1 MEKKRNRKI
10 KYRTLICSAAGAFFC
25 GFSANW
31 GSQLDRNGNAA
42 VTDLSSWL
50 IPFLTACVLTPVF
63 YLVVEKLTC
72 IEVSDNRLV
81 SHSNTKAPDAGQR
94 QRNGQLTCSKKAP
107 NAGQRQQRGWKKLFQ
122 SPILRYAFLLFLC
135 WLSVFFAAYPGFFA
149 YDATDELQEVLTGQ
163 YVTRHPLLHVL
174 MLGKTVSGIQK
185 LTGSYNIG
193 IGVYVLAQ
201 MAIMALLLGWTIQ
214 QLRTR
219 AGRVCGLLFYG
230 LFPVVPMYVLCTSKD
245 MPYAAGMLA
254 VLVLLCR
261 MQRGGRSRKGES
273 EVAAVHTDVVSSTA
287 SAARSKAAA
296 DAEMPKAGLLPL
308 NIAVLSALALALLV
322 MAVFRSNG
330 VIVFVLF
337 LPILFFLV
345 QKSSRKKVVLLAG
358 IVLGAY
364 LILQSG
370 LNAVLKPE
378 STNAM
383 ESLTVPIQQLA
394 RTWNYSPELFSEE
407 DQETLFEILPEES
420 LQLYQPKLSDL
431 VKAGFVTESFQ
442 NDPGKYLKLWLKIG
456 IKAPATY
463 LNAWLLTSYG
473 FWYPGADIDVYN
485 GTRCYESSSYFSCE
499 TEEPGR
505 RDSKLPWLEHW
516 YEILSWTDTVHKI
529 PVVSL
534 PFSPGALCWCY
545 VLGALFLIVS
555 GNGRKAAVFSPV
567 FLNLLTVLLGPTYLV
582 RYVLIFWFALPLYLS
597 ICVGVCYTSKDN
609 GKSGKFC
616 VKAEKQAAGN
626 LPDGSL
632 FGKAFHESKD

>member
-10 KYRTLICSAAGAFFC
+10 KYPTLICSAAGAFFC

-31 GSQLDRNGNAA
+31 GSQLDRNGNVA
-42 VTDLSSWL
+42 VTALSSWL
-50 IPFLTACVLTPVF
+50 TPFLTACVLTLVF
-63 YLVVEKLTC
+63 YLVVERLT
-72 IEVSDNRLV
+72 
-81 SHSNTKAPDAGQR
+81 G
-94 QRNGQLTCSKKAP
+94 GQLTCNEKAP
-107 NAGQRQQRGWKKLFQ
+107 GAGQQLQRGWKKLFQ
-122 SPILRYAFLLFLC
+122 SPIPRYAIILFLC
-135 WLSVFFAAYPGFFA
+135 WLPVFLAVYPGFFA

-193 IGVYVLAQ
+193 IGVYVLVQ
-201 MAIMALLLGWTIQ
+201 MAGMAMLLGWTIQ

-230 LFPVVPMYVLCTSKD
+230 LFPVIPMYVLCTSKD
-245 MPYAAGMLA
+245 MPYTAGMLA

-261 MQRGGRSRKGES
+261 MQRSGHSRRGES
-273 EVAAVHTDVVSSTA
+273 EV
-287 SAARSKAAA
+287 AAA
-296 DAEMPKAGLLPL
+296 DAEMPKAGHFPLSTASLP
-308 NIAVLSALALALLV
+308 ALAFALLV

-330 VIVFVLF
+330 VIVLVLF

-345 QKSSRKKVVLLAG
+345 QKSSRKKAVLLAG
-358 IVLGAY
+358 VVLGAY
-364 LILQSG
+364 VLLQSG
-370 LNAVLKPE
+370 LNIVLKPE

-420 LQLYQPKLSDL
+420 LALYQPKLSDL

-499 TEEPGR
+499 TEGPGR

-545 VLGALFLIVS
+545 VLGTLFLIAS
-555 GNGRKAAVFSPV
+555 GNWRKAAVFSPV
-567 FLNLLTVLLGPTYLV
+567 CLNLLTVLLGPTYLV

-609 GKSGKFC
+609 GKSGKSC

>member
-10 KYRTLICSAAGAFFC
+10 KYPTLICSAAGAFFC

-31 GSQLDRNGNAA
+31 GSQLDRNGNVA
-42 VTDLSSWL
+42 VTALSSWL
-50 IPFLTACVLTPVF
+50 TPFLTACVLTLVF
-63 YLVVEKLTC
+63 YLVVERLT
-72 IEVSDNRLV
+72 
-81 SHSNTKAPDAGQR
+81 G
-94 QRNGQLTCSKKAP
+94 GQLTCNEKAP
-107 NAGQRQQRGWKKLFQ
+107 GAGQQLQRGWKKLFQ
-122 SPILRYAFLLFLC
+122 SPIPRYALILFLC
-135 WLSVFFAAYPGFFA
+135 WLPVFLAVYPGFFA

-193 IGVYVLAQ
+193 IGVYVLVQ
-201 MAIMALLLGWTIQ
+201 MAGMAMLLGWTIQ

-230 LFPVVPMYVLCTSKD
+230 LFPVIPMYVLCTSKD
-245 MPYAAGMLA
+245 MPYTAGMLA

-261 MQRGGRSRKGES
+261 MQRSGHSRRGES
-273 EVAAVHTDVVSSTA
+273 EV
-287 SAARSKAAA
+287 AAA
-296 DAEMPKAGLLPL
+296 DAEMPKAGHFPLSTASLP
-308 NIAVLSALALALLV
+308 ALAFALLV

-330 VIVFVLF
+330 VIVLVLF

-345 QKSSRKKVVLLAG
+345 QKSSRKKAVLLAG
-358 IVLGAY
+358 VVLGAY
-364 LILQSG
+364 VLLQSG
-370 LNAVLKPE
+370 LNIVLKPE

-420 LQLYQPKLSDL
+420 LALYQPKLSDL

-499 TEEPGR
+499 TEGPGR

-545 VLGALFLIVS
+545 VLGTLFLIAS
-555 GNGRKAAVFSPV
+555 GNWRKAAVFSPV
-567 FLNLLTVLLGPTYLV
+567 CLNLLTVLLGPTYLV

>member
-10 KYRTLICSAAGAFFC
+10 KYPTLICSAAGAFFC

-31 GSQLDRNGNAA
+31 GSQLDRNGNVA
-42 VTDLSSWL
+42 VTALSSWL
-50 IPFLTACVLTPVF
+50 TPFLTACVLTLVF
-63 YLVVEKLTC
+63 YLVVERLT
-72 IEVSDNRLV
+72 
-81 SHSNTKAPDAGQR
+81 G
-94 QRNGQLTCSKKAP
+94 GQLTCNEKAP
-107 NAGQRQQRGWKKLFQ
+107 GAGQQLQRGWKKLFQ
-122 SPILRYAFLLFLC
+122 SPIPRYALILFLC
-135 WLSVFFAAYPGFFA
+135 WLPVFLAVYPGFFA

-193 IGVYVLAQ
+193 IGVYVLVQ
-201 MAIMALLLGWTIQ
+201 MAGMAMLLGWTIQ

-230 LFPVVPMYVLCTSKD
+230 LFPVIPMYVLCTSKD
-245 MPYAAGMLA
+245 MPYTAGMLA

-261 MQRGGRSRKGES
+261 MQRSGHSRRGES
-273 EVAAVHTDVVSSTA
+273 EV
-287 SAARSKAAA
+287 AAA
-296 DAEMPKAGLLPL
+296 DAEMPKAGHFPLSTASLP
-308 NIAVLSALALALLV
+308 ALAFALLV

-330 VIVFVLF
+330 VIVLVLF

-345 QKSSRKKVVLLAG
+345 QKSSRKKAVLLAG
-358 IVLGAY
+358 VVLGAY
-364 LILQSG
+364 VLLQSG
-370 LNAVLKPE
+370 LNIVLKPE

-394 RTWNYSPELFSEE
+394 RTWNYSPELFLEE

-431 VKAGFVTESFQ
+431 VKAGFVTENFKK
-442 NDPGKYLKLWLKIG
+442 DPAKYAKLWTRIG

-485 GTRCYESSSYFSCE
+485 GTRCYESNSYFSCE
-499 TEEPGR
+499 TEGPGR

-516 YEILSWTDTVHKI
+516 YENLSWTDTVHKI

-545 VLGALFLIVS
+545 VLGTLFLIAS
-555 GNGRKAAVFSPV
+555 GNWRKAAVFSPV
-567 FLNLLTVLLGPTYLV
+567 CLNLLTVLLGPTYLV
-582 RYVLIFWFALPLYLS
+582 RYILIFWFALPLYLS

-609 GKSGKFC
+609 GKSGKSC
-616 VKAEKQAAGN
+616 VKADKQAAGN

>member
-31 GSQLDRNGNAA
+31 GSQLDRNENAA
-42 VTDLSSWL
+42 ATDLSSWL
-50 IPFLTACVLTPVF
+50 IPFLTACVLAPVF
-63 YLVVEKLTC
+63 YLVVEKLNG
-72 IEVSDNRLV
+72 IEASDDRLV
-81 SHSNTKAPDAGQR
+81 SHSNKKAPDAGQ
-94 QRNGQLTCSKKAP
+94 
-107 NAGQRQQRGWKKLFQ
+107 QQSSGWKKLLR
-122 SPILRYAFLLFLC
+122 SPILRCAFLLFLC
-135 WLSVFFAAYPGFFA
+135 WLPVFLAVYPGFFA

-214 QLRTR
+214 QLQTR

-230 LFPVVPMYVLCTSKD
+230 LFPVIPMYVLCTSKD
-245 MPYAAGMLA
+245 TPYTAGMLA

-261 MQRGGRSRKGES
+261 VQRGGHSRRGES
-273 EVAAVHTDVVSSTA
+273 EVAAAHADVVSSTA
-287 SAARSKAAA
+287 SAARSKAAP

-308 NIAVLSALALALLV
+308 NIAALSALALALLV

-364 LILQSG
+364 VILQSS
-370 LNAVLKPE
+370 LNAALKPE

-407 DQETLFEILPEES
+407 DQKTLFEILPEES

-456 IKAPATY
+456 KKAPATY

-485 GTRCYESSSYFSCE
+485 GTRYYESSSYFSCE
-499 TEEPGR
+499 TEGPGW
-505 RDSKLPWLEHW
+505 RDSKLPWLERW

-545 VLGALFLIVS
+545 VLGALFLIAS
-555 GNGRKAAVFSPV
+555 GNWRKAAVFSPV

>member
-1 MEKKRNRKI
+1 VEKKRNRKI
-10 KYRTLICSAAGAFFC
+10 KYPTLICSAAGAFFC
-25 GFSANW
+25 GFGANW
-31 GSQLDRNGNAA
+31 GSQLDRNGNVA
-42 VTDLSSWL
+42 VTALSSWL
-50 IPFLTACVLTPVF
+50 TPFLTACVLTLVF
-63 YLVVEKLTC
+63 YLVVERLT
-72 IEVSDNRLV
+72 
-81 SHSNTKAPDAGQR
+81 G
-94 QRNGQLTCSKKAP
+94 GQLTCNEKAP
-107 NAGQRQQRGWKKLFQ
+107 GAGQQLQRGWKKLFQ
-122 SPILRYAFLLFLC
+122 SPIPRYAIILFLC
-135 WLSVFFAAYPGFFA
+135 WLPVFLAVYPGFFA

-193 IGVYVLAQ
+193 IGVYVLVQ
-201 MAIMALLLGWTIQ
+201 MAGMAMLLGWTIQ

-230 LFPVVPMYVLCTSKD
+230 LFPVIPMYVLCTSKD
-245 MPYAAGMLA
+245 MPYTAGMLA

-261 MQRGGRSRKGES
+261 MQRSGHSRRGES
-273 EVAAVHTDVVSSTA
+273 EV
-287 SAARSKAAA
+287 AAA
-296 DAEMPKAGLLPL
+296 DAEMPKAGHFPLSTASLP
-308 NIAVLSALALALLV
+308 ALAFALLV

-330 VIVFVLF
+330 VIVLVLF

-345 QKSSRKKVVLLAG
+345 QKSSRKKAVLLAG
-358 IVLGAY
+358 VVLGAY
-364 LILQSG
+364 VLLQSG
-370 LNAVLKPE
+370 LNIVLKPE

-420 LQLYQPKLSDL
+420 LALYQPKLSDL

-499 TEEPGR
+499 TEGPGR

-545 VLGALFLIVS
+545 VLGTLFLIAS
-555 GNGRKAAVFSPV
+555 GNWRKAAVFSPV
-567 FLNLLTVLLGPTYLV
+567 CLNLLTVLLGPTYLV

-609 GKSGKFC
+609 GKSGKSC

>member
-10 KYRTLICSAAGAFFC
+10 KYPTLICSAAGAFFC

-31 GSQLDRNGNAA
+31 GSQLDRNGNVA
-42 VTDLSSWL
+42 VTALSSWL
-50 IPFLTACVLTPVF
+50 TPFLTACVLTLVF
-63 YLVVEKLTC
+63 YLVVERLT
-72 IEVSDNRLV
+72 
-81 SHSNTKAPDAGQR
+81 G
-94 QRNGQLTCSKKAP
+94 GQLTCNEKAP
-107 NAGQRQQRGWKKLFQ
+107 GAGQQLQRGWKKLFQ
-122 SPILRYAFLLFLC
+122 SPIPRYALILFLC
-135 WLSVFFAAYPGFFA
+135 WLPVFLAVYPGFFA

-193 IGVYVLAQ
+193 IGVYVLVQ
-201 MAIMALLLGWTIQ
+201 MAGMAMLLGWTIQ

-230 LFPVVPMYVLCTSKD
+230 LFPVIPMYVLCTSKD
-245 MPYAAGMLA
+245 MPYTAGMLA

-261 MQRGGRSRKGES
+261 MQRSGHSRRGES
-273 EVAAVHTDVVSSTA
+273 EV
-287 SAARSKAAA
+287 AAA
-296 DAEMPKAGLLPL
+296 DAEMPKAGHFPLSTASLP
-308 NIAVLSALALALLV
+308 ALAFALLV

-330 VIVFVLF
+330 VIVLVLF

-345 QKSSRKKVVLLAG
+345 QKSSRKKAVLLAG
-358 IVLGAY
+358 VVLGAY
-364 LILQSG
+364 VLLQSG
-370 LNAVLKPE
+370 LNIVLKPE

-420 LQLYQPKLSDL
+420 LALYQPKLSDL
-431 VKAGFVTESFQ
+431 VKAEFVTESFQ

-499 TEEPGR
+499 TEGPGR

-545 VLGALFLIVS
+545 VLGTLFLIAS
-555 GNGRKAAVFSPV
+555 GNWRKAAVFSPV
-567 FLNLLTVLLGPTYLV
+567 CLNLLTVLLGPTYLV

-609 GKSGKFC
+609 GKSGKSC

>member
-10 KYRTLICSAAGAFFC
+10 KYPTLICSAAGAFFC

-31 GSQLDRNGNAA
+31 GSQLDRNGNVA
-42 VTDLSSWL
+42 VTALSSWL
-50 IPFLTACVLTPVF
+50 TPFLTACVLTLVF
-63 YLVVEKLTC
+63 YLVVERLT
-72 IEVSDNRLV
+72 
-81 SHSNTKAPDAGQR
+81 G
-94 QRNGQLTCSKKAP
+94 GQLTCNEKAP
-107 NAGQRQQRGWKKLFQ
+107 GAGQQLQRGWKKLFQ
-122 SPILRYAFLLFLC
+122 SPIPRYALILFLC
-135 WLSVFFAAYPGFFA
+135 WLPVFLAVYPGFFA

-193 IGVYVLAQ
+193 IGVYVLVQ
-201 MAIMALLLGWTIQ
+201 MAGMAMLLGWTIQ

-230 LFPVVPMYVLCTSKD
+230 LFPVMPMYVLCTSKD
-245 MPYAAGMLA
+245 MPYTAGMLA

-261 MQRGGRSRKGES
+261 MQRSGHSRRGES
-273 EVAAVHTDVVSSTA
+273 EV
-287 SAARSKAAA
+287 AAA
-296 DAEMPKAGLLPL
+296 DAEMPKAGHFPLSTASLP
-308 NIAVLSALALALLV
+308 ALAFALLV

-330 VIVFVLF
+330 VIVLVLF

-345 QKSSRKKVVLLAG
+345 QKSSRKKAVLLAG
-358 IVLGAY
+358 VVLGAY
-364 LILQSG
+364 VLLQSG
-370 LNAVLKPE
+370 LNIVLKPE

-420 LQLYQPKLSDL
+420 LALYQPKLSDL

-499 TEEPGR
+499 TEGPGR

-545 VLGALFLIVS
+545 VLGTLFLIAS
-555 GNGRKAAVFSPV
+555 GNWRKAAVFSPV
-567 FLNLLTVLLGPTYLV
+567 CLNLLTVLLGPTYLV

-609 GKSGKFC
+609 GKSGKSC

>member
-10 KYRTLICSAAGAFFC
+10 KYPTLICSAAGAFFF

-31 GSQLDRNGNAA
+31 GSQLDRNGNVA
-42 VTDLSSWL
+42 VTALSSWL
-50 IPFLTACVLTPVF
+50 TPFLTACVLTLVF
-63 YLVVEKLTC
+63 YLVVERLT
-72 IEVSDNRLV
+72 
-81 SHSNTKAPDAGQR
+81 G
-94 QRNGQLTCSKKAP
+94 GQLTCNEKAP
-107 NAGQRQQRGWKKLFQ
+107 GAGQQLQRGWKKLFQ
-122 SPILRYAFLLFLC
+122 SPIPRYALILFLC
-135 WLSVFFAAYPGFFA
+135 WLPVFLAVYPGFFA

-193 IGVYVLAQ
+193 IGVYVLVQ
-201 MAIMALLLGWTIQ
+201 MAGMAMLLGWTIQ

-230 LFPVVPMYVLCTSKD
+230 LFPVIPMYVLCTSKD
-245 MPYAAGMLA
+245 MPYTAGMLA

-261 MQRGGRSRKGES
+261 MQRSGHSRRGES
-273 EVAAVHTDVVSSTA
+273 EV
-287 SAARSKAAA
+287 AAA
-296 DAEMPKAGLLPL
+296 DAEMPKAGHFPLSTASLP
-308 NIAVLSALALALLV
+308 ALAFALLV

-330 VIVFVLF
+330 VIVLVLF

-345 QKSSRKKVVLLAG
+345 QKSSRKKAVLLAG
-358 IVLGAY
+358 VVLGAY
-364 LILQSG
+364 VLLQSG
-370 LNAVLKPE
+370 LNIVLKPE

-499 TEEPGR
+499 TEGPGR

-545 VLGALFLIVS
+545 VLGTLFLIAS
-555 GNGRKAAVFSPV
+555 GNWRKAAVFSPV
-567 FLNLLTVLLGPTYLV
+567 CLNLLTVLLGPTYLV

-609 GKSGKFC
+609 GKSGKSC

>member
-1 MEKKRNRKI
+1 
-10 KYRTLICSAAGAFFC
+10 
-25 GFSANW
+25 
-31 GSQLDRNGNAA
+31 
-42 VTDLSSWL
+42 
-50 IPFLTACVLTPVF
+50 
-63 YLVVEKLTC
+63 
-72 IEVSDNRLV
+72 
-81 SHSNTKAPDAGQR
+81 
-94 QRNGQLTCSKKAP
+94 
-107 NAGQRQQRGWKKLFQ
+107 
-122 SPILRYAFLLFLC
+122 
-135 WLSVFFAAYPGFFA
+135 
-149 YDATDELQEVLTGQ
+149 
-163 YVTRHPLLHVL
+163 
-174 MLGKTVSGIQK
+174 
-185 LTGSYNIG
+185 
-193 IGVYVLAQ
+193 
-201 MAIMALLLGWTIQ
+201 
-214 QLRTR
+214 
-219 AGRVCGLLFYG
+219 
-230 LFPVVPMYVLCTSKD
+230 
-245 MPYAAGMLA
+245 MPYTAGMLA

-261 MQRGGRSRKGES
+261 MQRSGHSRRGES
-273 EVAAVHTDVVSSTA
+273 EV
-287 SAARSKAAA
+287 AAA
-296 DAEMPKAGLLPL
+296 DAEMPKAGPFPLSTASLP
-308 NIAVLSALALALLV
+308 ALAFALLV

-330 VIVFVLF
+330 VIVLVLF

-345 QKSSRKKVVLLAG
+345 QKGSRKKAVLLAG
-358 IVLGAY
+358 VVLGAY
-364 LILQSG
+364 VLLQSG
-370 LNAVLKPE
+370 LNIVLKPE

-420 LQLYQPKLSDL
+420 LALYQPKLSDL
-431 VKAGFVTESFQ
+431 VKAGFATENFKK
-442 NDPGKYLKLWLKIG
+442 DPAKYAKLWTRIG

-473 FWYPGADIDVYN
+473 FWYPCADIDVYN

-499 TEEPGR
+499 TEGPGR

-545 VLGALFLIVS
+545 VLGTLFLIAS
-555 GNGRKAAVFSPV
+555 GNWRKAAVFSPV
-567 FLNLLTVLLGPTYLV
+567 CLNLLTVLLGPTYLV

>member
-10 KYRTLICSAAGAFFC
+10 KYPTLICSAAGAFFC

-31 GSQLDRNGNAA
+31 GSQLDRNGNVA
-42 VTDLSSWL
+42 VTALSSWL
-50 IPFLTACVLTPVF
+50 TPFLTACVLTLVF
-63 YLVVEKLTC
+63 YLVVERLT
-72 IEVSDNRLV
+72 
-81 SHSNTKAPDAGQR
+81 G
-94 QRNGQLTCSKKAP
+94 GQLTCNEKAP
-107 NAGQRQQRGWKKLFQ
+107 GAGQQLQRGWKKLFQ
-122 SPILRYAFLLFLC
+122 SPIPRYALILFLC
-135 WLSVFFAAYPGFFA
+135 WLPVFLAVYPGFFA

-193 IGVYVLAQ
+193 IGVYVLVQ
-201 MAIMALLLGWTIQ
+201 MAGMAMLLGWTIQ

-230 LFPVVPMYVLCTSKD
+230 LFPVIPMYVLCTSKD
-245 MPYAAGMLA
+245 MPYTAGMLA

-261 MQRGGRSRKGES
+261 MQRSGHSRRGES
-273 EVAAVHTDVVSSTA
+273 EV
-287 SAARSKAAA
+287 AAA
-296 DAEMPKAGLLPL
+296 DAEMPKAGHFPLSTASLP
-308 NIAVLSALALALLV
+308 ALAFALLV

-330 VIVFVLF
+330 VIVLVLF

-345 QKSSRKKVVLLAG
+345 QKSSRKKAVLLAG
-358 IVLGAY
+358 VVLGAY
-364 LILQSG
+364 VLLQSG
-370 LNAVLKPE
+370 LNIVLKPE

-420 LQLYQPKLSDL
+420 LALYQPKLSDL

-499 TEEPGR
+499 TEGPGR

-545 VLGALFLIVS
+545 VLGTLFLIAS
-555 GNGRKAAVFSPV
+555 GNWRKAAVFSPV
-567 FLNLLTVLLGPTYLV
+567 CLNLLTVLLGPTYLV

-609 GKSGKFC
+609 GKSGKSC

>member
-10 KYRTLICSAAGAFFC
+10 KYRTLFCSMAGAFFC

-31 GSQLDRNGNAA
+31 GSQLDRNQNVVITA
-42 VTDLSSWL
+42 LSSWL

-63 YLVVEKLTC
+63 YLVVERLTGV
-72 IEVSDNRLV
+72 ETPGGGWQASGVKSLGNRQVS
-81 SHSNTKAPDAGQR
+81 DAGQ
-94 QRNGQLTCSKKAP
+94 QRSRDDGKASAESGRLVCNGQARDVGRLRRS
-107 NAGQRQQRGWKKLFQ
+107 GQPSRGWKKLFQ
-122 SPILRYAFLLFLC
+122 SPTFRCALILFLC
-135 WLSVFFAAYPGFFA
+135 WLPVFLAVYPGFFA

-174 MLGKTVSGIQK
+174 LLGKTVSGIQK

-201 MAIMALLLGWTIQ
+201 MGVMALLLGWTLQ
-214 QLRTR
+214 QLRTKV
-219 AGRVCGLLFYG
+219 GRICGVLFYG
-230 LFPVVPMYVLCTSKD
+230 LFPVIPMYVLCTSKD
-245 MPYAAGMLA
+245 TPYTAGMLA

-261 MQRGGRSRKGES
+261 LQGGGRSKVE
-273 EVAAVHTDVVSSTA
+273 ETE
-287 SAARSKAAA
+287 AAA
-296 DAEMPKAGLLPL
+296 QPCHETSQAGLLTL
-308 NIAVLSALALALLV
+308 NTASLPALALALLV

-337 LPILFFLV
+337 LPILFFFV
-345 QKSSRKKVVLLAG
+345 QKECRKKVAMLAG
-358 IVLGAY
+358 IVFAAY
-364 LILQSG
+364 FLLQSG
-370 LNAVLKPE
+370 LNAALKPE

-431 VKAGFVTESFQ
+431 VKAGFVTENFQ
-442 NDPGKYLKLWLKIG
+442 NDPAKYV
-456 IKAPATY
+456 
-463 LNAWLLTSYG
+463 NAWLLTSYG

-485 GTRCYESSSYFSCE
+485 GTRYYESSSYFSCE
-499 TEEPGR
+499 TEGPGW

-516 YEILSWTDTVHKI
+516 YETLSWTDTVHKI

-534 PFSPGALCWCY
+534 PFSPGALCCCY
-545 VLGALFLIVS
+545 VLGALFLIAS
-555 GNGRKAAVFSPV
+555 GNGRKAAVFAPV
-567 FLNLLTVLLGPTYLV
+567 YLNLLTVLLGPTYLV

-597 ICVGVCYTSKDN
+597 MCVGVCYTFKDN
-609 GKSGKFC
+609 GTKGQKT
-616 VKAEKQAAGN
+616 
-626 LPDGSL
+626 L
-632 FGKAFHESKD
+632 

>member
-10 KYRTLICSAAGAFFC
+10 KYPTLICSAAGAFFC

-31 GSQLDRNGNAA
+31 GSQLDRNGNVA
-42 VTDLSSWL
+42 VTALSSWL
-50 IPFLTACVLTPVF
+50 TPFLTACVLTLVF
-63 YLVVEKLTC
+63 YLVVERLT
-72 IEVSDNRLV
+72 
-81 SHSNTKAPDAGQR
+81 G
-94 QRNGQLTCSKKAP
+94 GQLTCNEKAP
-107 NAGQRQQRGWKKLFQ
+107 GAGQQLQRGWKKLFQ
-122 SPILRYAFLLFLC
+122 SPIPRYALILFLC
-135 WLSVFFAAYPGFFA
+135 WLPVFLAVYPGFFA

-193 IGVYVLAQ
+193 IGVYVLVQ
-201 MAIMALLLGWTIQ
+201 MAGMAMLLGWTIQ

-230 LFPVVPMYVLCTSKD
+230 LFPVIPMYVLCTSKD
-245 MPYAAGMLA
+245 MPYTAGMLA

-261 MQRGGRSRKGES
+261 MQRSGHSRRGES
-273 EVAAVHTDVVSSTA
+273 EV
-287 SAARSKAAA
+287 AAA
-296 DAEMPKAGLLPL
+296 DAEMPKAGHFPLSTASLP
-308 NIAVLSALALALLV
+308 ALAFALLV

-330 VIVFVLF
+330 VIVLVLF

-345 QKSSRKKVVLLAG
+345 QKSSRKKAVLLAG
-358 IVLGAY
+358 VVLGAY
-364 LILQSG
+364 VLLQSG
-370 LNAVLKPE
+370 LNIVLKPE

-420 LQLYQPKLSDL
+420 LALYQPKLSDL

-463 LNAWLLTSYG
+463 LNARLLTSYG

-499 TEEPGR
+499 TEGPGR

-545 VLGALFLIVS
+545 VLGTLFLIAS
-555 GNGRKAAVFSPV
+555 GNWRKAAVFSPV
-567 FLNLLTVLLGPTYLV
+567 CLNLLTVLLGPTYLV

-609 GKSGKFC
+609 GKSGKSC

>member
-10 KYRTLICSAAGAFFC
+10 KYPTLICSAAGAFFC

-31 GSQLDRNGNAA
+31 GSQLDRNGNVA
-42 VTDLSSWL
+42 VTALSSWL
-50 IPFLTACVLTPVF
+50 TPFLTACVLTLVF
-63 YLVVEKLTC
+63 YLVVERLT
-72 IEVSDNRLV
+72 
-81 SHSNTKAPDAGQR
+81 G
-94 QRNGQLTCSKKAP
+94 GQLTCNEKAP
-107 NAGQRQQRGWKKLFQ
+107 GAGQQLQRGWKKLFQ
-122 SPILRYAFLLFLC
+122 SPIPRYALILFLC
-135 WLSVFFAAYPGFFA
+135 WLPVFLAVYPGFFA

-193 IGVYVLAQ
+193 IGVYVLVQ
-201 MAIMALLLGWTIQ
+201 MAGMAMLLGWTIQ

-230 LFPVVPMYVLCTSKD
+230 LFPVIPMYVLCTSKD
-245 MPYAAGMLA
+245 MPYTAGMLA

-261 MQRGGRSRKGES
+261 MQRSGHSRRGES
-273 EVAAVHTDVVSSTA
+273 EV
-287 SAARSKAAA
+287 AAA
-296 DAEMPKAGLLPL
+296 DAEMPKAGHFPLSTASLP
-308 NIAVLSALALALLV
+308 ALAFALLV

-330 VIVFVLF
+330 VIVLVLF

-345 QKSSRKKVVLLAG
+345 QKSSRKKAVLLAG
-358 IVLGAY
+358 VVLGAY
-364 LILQSG
+364 VLLQSG
-370 LNAVLKPE
+370 LNIVLKPE

-394 RTWNYSPELFSEE
+394 RTWNYSPELFLEE

-420 LQLYQPKLSDL
+420 LALYQPKLSDL
-431 VKAGFVTESFQ
+431 VKAGFVTENFKK
-442 NDPGKYLKLWLKIG
+442 DPAKYAKLWTRIG

-499 TEEPGR
+499 TEGPGR

-545 VLGALFLIVS
+545 VLGTLFLIAS
-555 GNGRKAAVFSPV
+555 GNWRKAAVFSPV
-567 FLNLLTVLLGPTYLV
+567 CLNLLTVLLGPTYLV

-609 GKSGKFC
+609 GKSGKSC
-616 VKAEKQAAGN
+616 VKADKQAAGN

>member
-10 KYRTLICSAAGAFFC
+10 KYPTLICSAAGAFFC

-31 GSQLDRNGNAA
+31 GSQLDRNGNVA
-42 VTDLSSWL
+42 VTALSSWL
-50 IPFLTACVLTPVF
+50 TPFLTACVLTLVF
-63 YLVVEKLTC
+63 YLVVERLT
-72 IEVSDNRLV
+72 
-81 SHSNTKAPDAGQR
+81 G
-94 QRNGQLTCSKKAP
+94 GQLTCNEKAP
-107 NAGQRQQRGWKKLFQ
+107 GAGQQLQRGWKKLFQ
-122 SPILRYAFLLFLC
+122 SPIPRYALILFLC
-135 WLSVFFAAYPGFFA
+135 WLPVFLAVYPGFFA

-193 IGVYVLAQ
+193 IGVYVLVQ
-201 MAIMALLLGWTIQ
+201 MAGMAMLLGWTIQ

-230 LFPVVPMYVLCTSKD
+230 LFPVIPMYVLCTSKD
-245 MPYAAGMLA
+245 MPYTAGMLA

-261 MQRGGRSRKGES
+261 MQRSGHSRRGES
-273 EVAAVHTDVVSSTA
+273 EV
-287 SAARSKAAA
+287 AAA
-296 DAEMPKAGLLPL
+296 DAEMPKAGHFPLSTASLP
-308 NIAVLSALALALLV
+308 ALAFALLV

-330 VIVFVLF
+330 VIVLVLF

-345 QKSSRKKVVLLAG
+345 QKSSRKKAVLLAG
-358 IVLGAY
+358 VVLGAY
-364 LILQSG
+364 VLLQSG
-370 LNAVLKPE
+370 LNIVLKPE

-394 RTWNYSPELFSEE
+394 RTWNYSPELFLEE

-420 LQLYQPKLSDL
+420 LALYQPKLSDL
-431 VKAGFVTESFQ
+431 VKAGFVTENFKK
-442 NDPGKYLKLWLKIG
+442 DPAKYAKLWTRIG

-499 TEEPGR
+499 TEGPGR

-516 YEILSWTDTVHKI
+516 YENLSWTDTVHKI

-545 VLGALFLIVS
+545 VLGTLFLIAS
-555 GNGRKAAVFSPV
+555 GNWRKAAVFSPV
-567 FLNLLTVLLGPTYLV
+567 CLNLLTVLLGPTYLV

-609 GKSGKFC
+609 GKSGKSC
-616 VKAEKQAAGN
+616 VKADKQAAGN

>member
-1 MEKKRNRKI
+1 M
-10 KYRTLICSAAGAFFC
+10 
-25 GFSANW
+25 
-31 GSQLDRNGNAA
+31 
-42 VTDLSSWL
+42 
-50 IPFLTACVLTPVF
+50 
-63 YLVVEKLTC
+63 
-72 IEVSDNRLV
+72 
-81 SHSNTKAPDAGQR
+81 
-94 QRNGQLTCSKKAP
+94 
-107 NAGQRQQRGWKKLFQ
+107 
-122 SPILRYAFLLFLC
+122 
-135 WLSVFFAAYPGFFA
+135 
-149 YDATDELQEVLTGQ
+149 LTGQ

-185 LTGSYNIG
+185 LTGSYNSG

-201 MAIMALLLGWTIQ
+201 MAIMAMLLGWIIQ

-245 MPYAAGMLA
+245 TPYTAGMLA

-261 MQRGGRSRKGES
+261 MQRGGCSRRGEA
-273 EVAAVHTDVVSSTA
+273 EVAAAHADVVSSTA
-287 SAARSKAAA
+287 SAAWSKAVA
-296 DAEMPKAGLLPL
+296 DAEIPKAGHFPLSTASLP
-308 NIAVLSALALALLV
+308 ALAFALLV

-330 VIVFVLF
+330 VIVLVLF

-345 QKSSRKKVVLLAG
+345 QKSSRKKAVLLAG
-358 IVLGAY
+358 VVLGAY
-364 LILQSG
+364 VLLQSG
-370 LNAVLKPE
+370 LNIVL
-378 STNAM
+378 
-383 ESLTVPIQQLA
+383 
-394 RTWNYSPELFSEE
+394 
-407 DQETLFEILPEES
+407 
-420 LQLYQPKLSDL
+420 KLSDL
-431 VKAGFVTESFQ
+431 VKAGFVTENFKKDSA
-442 NDPGKYLKLWLKIG
+442 KYAKLWTRIG

-499 TEEPGR
+499 TEGPGR

-516 YEILSWTDTVHKI
+516 YENLSWTDTVHKI

-545 VLGALFLIVS
+545 VLGTLFLIAS
-555 GNGRKAAVFSPV
+555 GNWRKAAVFSPV
-567 FLNLLTVLLGPTYLV
+567 CLNLLTVLLGPTYLV

-609 GKSGKFC
+609 GKSGKSC
-616 VKAEKQAAGN
+616 VKADKQAAGN

>member
-10 KYRTLICSAAGAFFC
+10 KYPTLICSAAGAFFC

-31 GSQLDRNGNAA
+31 GSQLDRNGNVA
-42 VTDLSSWL
+42 VTALSSWL
-50 IPFLTACVLTPVF
+50 TPFLTACVLTLVF
-63 YLVVEKLTC
+63 YLVVERLT
-72 IEVSDNRLV
+72 
-81 SHSNTKAPDAGQR
+81 G
-94 QRNGQLTCSKKAP
+94 GQLTCNEKAP
-107 NAGQRQQRGWKKLFQ
+107 GAGQQLQRGWKKLFQ
-122 SPILRYAFLLFLC
+122 SPIPRYALILFLC
-135 WLSVFFAAYPGFFA
+135 WLPVFLAVYPGFFA

-193 IGVYVLAQ
+193 IGVYVLVQ
-201 MAIMALLLGWTIQ
+201 MAGMAMLLGWTIQ

-230 LFPVVPMYVLCTSKD
+230 LFPVIPMYVLCTSKD
-245 MPYAAGMLA
+245 MPYTAGMLA

-261 MQRGGRSRKGES
+261 MQRSGHSRRGES
-273 EVAAVHTDVVSSTA
+273 EV
-287 SAARSKAAA
+287 AAA
-296 DAEMPKAGLLPL
+296 DAEMPKAGHFPLSTASLP
-308 NIAVLSALALALLV
+308 ALAFALLV

-330 VIVFVLF
+330 VIVLVLF

-345 QKSSRKKVVLLAG
+345 QKSSRKKAVLLAG
-358 IVLGAY
+358 VVLGAY
-364 LILQSG
+364 VLLQSG
-370 LNAVLKPE
+370 LNIVLKPE

-420 LQLYQPKLSDL
+420 LALYQPKLSDL

-499 TEEPGR
+499 TEGPGR

-534 PFSPGALCWCY
+534 PFSPERCA
-545 VLGALFLIVS
+545 
-555 GNGRKAAVFSPV
+555 
-567 FLNLLTVLLGPTYLV
+567 
-582 RYVLIFWFALPLYLS
+582 
-597 ICVGVCYTSKDN
+597 GVTCSAHC
-609 GKSGKFC
+609 F
-616 VKAEKQAAGN
+616 
-626 LPDGSL
+626 
-632 FGKAFHESKD
+632 

>member
-1 MEKKRNRKI
+1 
-10 KYRTLICSAAGAFFC
+10 
-25 GFSANW
+25 
-31 GSQLDRNGNAA
+31 
-42 VTDLSSWL
+42 
-50 IPFLTACVLTPVF
+50 
-63 YLVVEKLTC
+63 
-72 IEVSDNRLV
+72 
-81 SHSNTKAPDAGQR
+81 
-94 QRNGQLTCSKKAP
+94 
-107 NAGQRQQRGWKKLFQ
+107 
-122 SPILRYAFLLFLC
+122 
-135 WLSVFFAAYPGFFA
+135 
-149 YDATDELQEVLTGQ
+149 
-163 YVTRHPLLHVL
+163 
-174 MLGKTVSGIQK
+174 
-185 LTGSYNIG
+185 
-193 IGVYVLAQ
+193 
-201 MAIMALLLGWTIQ
+201 MAMLLGWTIQ

-219 AGRVCGLLFYG
+219 AGRVSGLLFYG

-245 MPYAAGMLA
+245 TPYTAGMLA

-261 MQRGGRSRKGES
+261 MQRGGCSRRGEA
-273 EVAAVHTDVVSSTA
+273 EVAVAHADVVSSTA
-287 SAARSKAAA
+287 SAARSKAVA
-296 DAEMPKAGLLPL
+296 DAEMPKAGHFPLSTASLP
-308 NIAVLSALALALLV
+308 ALAFALLV

-330 VIVFVLF
+330 VIVLVLF

-345 QKSSRKKVVLLAG
+345 QKSSRKKAVLLAG
-358 IVLGAY
+358 VVLGAY
-364 LILQSG
+364 VLLQSG
-370 LNAVLKPE
+370 LNIVLKPE

-473 FWYPGADIDVYN
+473 FWYPGADIDIYN

-499 TEEPGR
+499 TEGPGR
-505 RDSKLPWLEHW
+505 RDSKLPWLEHR

-545 VLGALFLIVS
+545 VLGTLFLIAS
-555 GNGRKAAVFSPV
+555 GNWRKAAVFSPV
-567 FLNLLTVLLGPTYLV
+567 CLNLLTVLLGPTYLV

>member
-1 MEKKRNRKI
+1 MQRSR
-10 KYRTLICSAAGAFFC
+10 GFFC

-31 GSQLDRNGNAA
+31 GSQLDRNGNVA
-42 VTDLSSWL
+42 VTALSSWL
-50 IPFLTACVLTPVF
+50 TPFLTACVLTLVF
-63 YLVVEKLTC
+63 YLVVERLT
-72 IEVSDNRLV
+72 
-81 SHSNTKAPDAGQR
+81 G
-94 QRNGQLTCSKKAP
+94 GQLTCNEKAP
-107 NAGQRQQRGWKKLFQ
+107 GAGQQLQRGWKKLFQ
-122 SPILRYAFLLFLC
+122 SPIPRYALILFLC
-135 WLSVFFAAYPGFFA
+135 WLPVFLAVYPGFFA

-193 IGVYVLAQ
+193 IGVYVLVQ
-201 MAIMALLLGWTIQ
+201 MAGMAMLLGWTIQ

-230 LFPVVPMYVLCTSKD
+230 LFPVIPMYVLCTSKD
-245 MPYAAGMLA
+245 MPYTAGMLA

-261 MQRGGRSRKGES
+261 MQRSGHSRRGES
-273 EVAAVHTDVVSSTA
+273 EV
-287 SAARSKAAA
+287 AAA
-296 DAEMPKAGLLPL
+296 DAEMPKAGHFPLSTASLP
-308 NIAVLSALALALLV
+308 ALAFALLV

-330 VIVFVLF
+330 VIVLVLF

-345 QKSSRKKVVLLAG
+345 QKSSRKKAVLLAG
-358 IVLGAY
+358 VVLGAY
-364 LILQSG
+364 VLLQSG
-370 LNAVLKPE
+370 LNIVLKPE

-420 LQLYQPKLSDL
+420 LALYQPKLSDL

-499 TEEPGR
+499 TEGPGR

-545 VLGALFLIVS
+545 VLGTLFLIAS
-555 GNGRKAAVFSPV
+555 GNWRKAAVFSPV
-567 FLNLLTVLLGPTYLV
+567 CLNLLTVLLGPTYLV

-609 GKSGKFC
+609 GKSGKSC

>member
-1 MEKKRNRKI
+1 L
-10 KYRTLICSAAGAFFC
+10 TL
-25 GFSANW
+25 
-31 GSQLDRNGNAA
+31 
-42 VTDLSSWL
+42 
-50 IPFLTACVLTPVF
+50 VF
-63 YLVVEKLTC
+63 YLVVERLT
-72 IEVSDNRLV
+72 
-81 SHSNTKAPDAGQR
+81 G
-94 QRNGQLTCSKKAP
+94 GQLTCNEKAP
-107 NAGQRQQRGWKKLFQ
+107 GAGQQLQRGWKKLFQ
-122 SPILRYAFLLFLC
+122 SPIPRYALILFLC
-135 WLSVFFAAYPGFFA
+135 WLPVFLAVYPGFFA

-193 IGVYVLAQ
+193 IGVYVLVQ
-201 MAIMALLLGWTIQ
+201 MAGMAMLLGWTIQ

-230 LFPVVPMYVLCTSKD
+230 LFPVIPMYVLCTSKD
-245 MPYAAGMLA
+245 MPYTAGMLA

-261 MQRGGRSRKGES
+261 MQRSGHSRRGES
-273 EVAAVHTDVVSSTA
+273 EV
-287 SAARSKAAA
+287 AAA
-296 DAEMPKAGLLPL
+296 DAEMPKAGHFPLSTASLP
-308 NIAVLSALALALLV
+308 ALAFALLV

-330 VIVFVLF
+330 VIVLVLF

-345 QKSSRKKVVLLAG
+345 QKSSRKKAVLLAG
-358 IVLGAY
+358 VVLGAY
-364 LILQSG
+364 VLLQSG
-370 LNAVLKPE
+370 LNIVLKPE

-394 RTWNYSPELFSEE
+394 RTWNYSPELFLEE

-420 LQLYQPKLSDL
+420 LALYQPKLSDL
-431 VKAGFVTESFQ
+431 VKAGFVTENFKK
-442 NDPGKYLKLWLKIG
+442 DPAKYAKLWTRIG

-499 TEEPGR
+499 TEGPGR

-516 YEILSWTDTVHKI
+516 YENLSWTDTVHKI

-545 VLGALFLIVS
+545 VLGTLFLIAS
-555 GNGRKAAVFSPV
+555 GNWRKAAVFSPV
-567 FLNLLTVLLGPTYLV
+567 CLNLLTVLLGPTYLV

-609 GKSGKFC
+609 GKSGKSC
-616 VKAEKQAAGN
+616 VKADKQAAGN

>member
-1 MEKKRNRKI
+1 
-10 KYRTLICSAAGAFFC
+10 
-25 GFSANW
+25 
-31 GSQLDRNGNAA
+31 
-42 VTDLSSWL
+42 
-50 IPFLTACVLTPVF
+50 
-63 YLVVEKLTC
+63 
-72 IEVSDNRLV
+72 
-81 SHSNTKAPDAGQR
+81 
-94 QRNGQLTCSKKAP
+94 
-107 NAGQRQQRGWKKLFQ
+107 
-122 SPILRYAFLLFLC
+122 
-135 WLSVFFAAYPGFFA
+135 
-149 YDATDELQEVLTGQ
+149 
-163 YVTRHPLLHVL
+163 

-185 LTGSYNIG
+185 LTGSYNSG

-201 MAIMALLLGWTIQ
+201 MAIMAILLGWTIQ

-245 MPYAAGMLA
+245 TPYTSGMLA

-261 MQRGGRSRKGES
+261 MQRGGCSRRGEA
-273 EVAAVHTDVVSSTA
+273 EVAVAHADVVSSTA
-287 SAARSKAAA
+287 SVARSKAVA
-296 DAEMPKAGLLPL
+296 DAEMPKAGHFPLSTASLP
-308 NIAVLSALALALLV
+308 ALAFALLV

-330 VIVFVLF
+330 VIVLVLF

-345 QKSSRKKVVLLAG
+345 QKSSRKKAVLLAG
-358 IVLGAY
+358 VVLGAY
-364 LILQSG
+364 VLLQSG
-370 LNAVLKPE
+370 LNIVLKPE

-420 LQLYQPKLSDL
+420 LALYQPKLSDL

-499 TEEPGR
+499 TEGPGR

-545 VLGALFLIVS
+545 VLGTLFLIAS
-555 GNGRKAAVFSPV
+555 GNWRKAAVFSPV
-567 FLNLLTVLLGPTYLV
+567 CLNLLTVLLGPTYLV

>member
-25 GFSANW
+25 GFGANW
-31 GSQLDRNGNAA
+31 GSQLDRNGNVA
-42 VTDLSSWL
+42 VTDLYSWL

-63 YLVVEKLTC
+63 YLVVEKLTG
-72 IEVSDNRLV
+72 IEAPGDRQV
-81 SHSNTKAPDAGQR
+81 SHSNKKAPDAGQ
-94 QRNGQLTCSKKAP
+94 QL
-107 NAGQRQQRGWKKLFQ
+107 QRGWKKLFQ
-122 SPILRYAFLLFLC
+122 SPILRYAIILFLC
-135 WLSVFFAAYPGFFA
+135 WLPVFLAVYPGFFA
-149 YDATDELQEVLTGQ
+149 YDATEELQEVLTGQ

-185 LTGSYNIG
+185 LTGSYNSG
-193 IGVYVLAQ
+193 IGV
-201 MAIMALLLGWTIQ
+201 
-214 QLRTR
+214 
-219 AGRVCGLLFYG
+219 
-230 LFPVVPMYVLCTSKD
+230 YVLCTSKD
-245 MPYAAGMLA
+245 MPYTAGMLA

-261 MQRGGRSRKGES
+261 MQRGGCSRRGEA
-273 EVAAVHTDVVSSTA
+273 EVAVAHADVVSSTA
-287 SAARSKAAA
+287 SAARSKAVA
-296 DAEMPKAGLLPL
+296 DAEMPKAGHFPLSTASLP
-308 NIAVLSALALALLV
+308 ALAFALLV

-330 VIVFVLF
+330 VIVLVLF

-345 QKSSRKKVVLLAG
+345 QKSSRKKAVLLAG
-358 IVLGAY
+358 VVLGAY
-364 LILQSG
+364 VLLQSG
-370 LNAVLKPE
+370 LNIVLKPE

-420 LQLYQPKLSDL
+420 LVLYQPKLSDL
-431 VKAGFVTESFQ
+431 VKAGFATENFKK
-442 NDPGKYLKLWLKIG
+442 DPAKYAKLWTRIG

-499 TEEPGR
+499 TEGPGR

-545 VLGALFLIVS
+545 VLGTLFLIASV
-555 GNGRKAAVFSPV
+555 NWRKAAVFSPV
-567 FLNLLTVLLGPTYLV
+567 CLNLLTVLLGPTYLV